1 MITFFCFAAFC
12 LWIYLLFFNSR
23 KYFSY
28 DEFFWTNKIVFEKL
42 HQKNN
47 NVNLKN
53 ICVIIPARNEEK
65 NISETLNSIIQQ
77 GLNNIRI
84 LIINDNST
92 DKTHSVAS
100 NLLKKKKL
108 NIRLLKEKN
117 YQMVG
122 VEKYGL

>member
-1 MITFFCFAAFC
+1 MT
-12 LWIYLLFFNSR
+12 
-23 KYFSY
+23 
-28 DEFFWTNKIVFEKL
+28 VFEKFYE
-42 HQKNN
+42 KNN
-47 NVNLKN
+47 NNNNQK

-65 NISETLNSIIQQ
+65 IISETLNSIIQQ